1 MSLWFLSAPP
11 SPSLT
16 TCHASPAAVRAPLAP
31 PPPPQQLSFPP
42 NANPTTPLPSLTC
55 ALQCPHFQSCSGCTQ
70 EFNLHRP
77 TVLDEATDFF
87 KKHGV
92 SDFSFDTC
100 RLLAVRGSSTD
111 PLIGLYEE
119 GTHNAVDIPECKVHH
134 PNINVAV
141 ELLKKG
147 AFLVLRITELN
158 IEPYDEDQGTGEL
171 RYVKMAVTTYD
182 TSLPAAERYKNGYYL
197 SKVQV
202 TLVWNSRSENSPSSE
217 KLNALAN
224 FVWRYGG
231 PSKKVHLIHSVW
243 ANFQT
248 SPKSIIFGNR
258 WRHLLGE
265 RDFWEH
271 VGGIDVSLAPSS
283 FGQANTRA
291 FDSLLQKLQK
301 YVPVG
306 ASVADL
312 YAGAGVI
319 GLSLAVTRKCRQGLS
334 VKCIEVNKE
343 SKLSF
348 EKTVDRIPNSIDCS
362 ISWHCADTS
371 IVSVRHLIAPLSW
384 LWGSDIVVVDPPRKG
399 MDPSLLNT
407 LRAIPSLEKKA
418 KPPGSPLLKEKD
430 EKRPWILRAKEASVQ
445 IQSKT
450 TQEDSQLLPK
460 TLIYISRGWNSFKE
474 DCMSLLSSKA
484 WVLDKAHGFNFFPG
498 TEREFRELEMAV
510 IQAWLHLSWR
520 ICLDVKTDRLC
531 FNDVKT
537 VTDFNDTPSQ
547 KGCREVSSMVKGKER
562 ENGEGSEGI
571 DEYCYRMSKNGGQD
585 TDSPPQKMRISKTNE
600 NWLGLPSTNSRVSGP
615 SNVEPQDADY
625 TYIPSL
631 NLELQ
636 NLILARMPRSEYWKL
651 CFVNRRYLSIL
662 KSGELFK
669 IRREIGI
676 KEPSLFMGAL
686 GENSWWEFDHEF
698 KTKRKLPIF
707 QTDISFLYGDRESF
721 SAGAHLLVS
730 GKELDGLVVWRYE
743 LAMNRW
749 YKGPSMI
756 SPRCLFASATCGT
769 FAFVAGGIGKE
780 PNSEVYDTAE
790 KYNPESKS
798 WDPLP
803 QMNKRRQLCAGCYMD
818 DRFYVIGGR
827 NKDGELTCGEFFDK
841 VQNKWVLIPDM
852 WKDDPVL
859 SSHSPPLVAVVN
871 NELYSLEISSNQLK
885 VYEKSSNTW
894 KPLGLVPVRAD
905 ISRGWSVG
913 FKSLGDE
920 LLVRGL
926 AASFGAGPA
935 GNRVA
940 YSCCPD
946 PDAGVLKWN
955 LLHDRKIS
963 QVTQFIINSSLC
975 KRKKL
980 KQTTD
985 PTCQRSFSSDTVQSK
1000 TTCEESQL
1008 LPKT

>member
-11 SPSLT
+11 AASLT
-16 TCHASPAAVRAPLAP
+16 TCHATPAAVRPPPA

-42 NANPTTPLPSLTC
+42 NANPTSPLPSLTC

-77 TVLDEATDFF
+77 IILDEATDFF

-100 RLLAVRGSSTD
+100 RLWGWRCRTKLAVRGSSTD

-119 GTHNAVDIPECKVHH
+119 GTHNVVDIPECKVHH

-147 AFLVLRITELN
+147 TFLVLRITELN

-171 RYVKMAVTTYD
+171 RYVQMAVTTYD
-182 TSLPAAERYKNGYYL
+182 TSLPAAERYKNG
-197 SKVQV
+197 KVQV
-202 TLVWNSRSENSPSSE
+202 TLVWNSRSESSPSSE

-224 FVWRYGG
+224 FVWRYGR

-334 VKCIEVNKE
+334 VKCVEVNKE

-371 IVSVRHLIAPLSW
+371 IVTKMDKEDNLQCFVTSFIIDFQHAQAPLSW

-498 TEREFRELEMAV
+498 TESIEVLAFFKRG
-510 IQAWLHLSWR
+510 
-520 ICLDVKTDRLC
+520 
-531 FNDVKT
+531 
-537 VTDFNDTPSQ
+537 P
-547 KGCREVSSMVKGKER
+547 GVSSKK
-562 ENGEGSEGI
+562 
-571 DEYCYRMSKNGGQD
+571 K
-585 TDSPPQKMRISKTNE
+585 
-600 NWLGLPSTNSRVSGP
+600 
-615 SNVEPQDADY
+615 
-625 TYIPSL
+625 
-631 NLELQ
+631 
-636 NLILARMPRSEYWKL
+636 
-651 CFVNRRYLSIL
+651 
-662 KSGELFK
+662 KSGK
-669 IRREIGI
+669 
-676 KEPSLFMGAL
+676 K
-686 GENSWWEFDHEF
+686 
-698 KTKRKLPIF
+698 KK
-707 QTDISFLYGDRESF
+707 
-721 SAGAHLLVS
+721 
-730 GKELDGLVVWRYE
+730 
-743 LAMNRW
+743 
-749 YKGPSMI
+749 
-756 SPRCLFASATCGT
+756 
-769 FAFVAGGIGKE
+769 
-780 PNSEVYDTAE
+780 
-790 KYNPESKS
+790 
-798 WDPLP
+798 
-803 QMNKRRQLCAGCYMD
+803 
-818 DRFYVIGGR
+818 
-827 NKDGELTCGEFFDK
+827 
-841 VQNKWVLIPDM
+841 
-852 WKDDPVL
+852 
-859 SSHSPPLVAVVN
+859 
-871 NELYSLEISSNQLK
+871 
-885 VYEKSSNTW
+885 KSS
-894 KPLGLVPVRAD
+894 
-905 ISRGWSVG
+905 
-913 FKSLGDE
+913 
-920 LLVRGL
+920 
-926 AASFGAGPA
+926 
-935 GNRVA
+935 
-940 YSCCPD
+940 
-946 PDAGVLKWN
+946 
-955 LLHDRKIS
+955 
-963 QVTQFIINSSLC
+963 
-975 KRKKL
+975 
-980 KQTTD
+980 
-985 PTCQRSFSSDTVQSK
+985 
-1000 TTCEESQL
+1000 
-1008 LPKT
+1008 